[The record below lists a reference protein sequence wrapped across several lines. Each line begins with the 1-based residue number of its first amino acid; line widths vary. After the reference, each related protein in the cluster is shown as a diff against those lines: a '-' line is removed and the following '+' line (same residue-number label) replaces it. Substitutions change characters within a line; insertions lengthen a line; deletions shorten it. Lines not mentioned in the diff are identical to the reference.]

1 MPSRSGNFLLAA
13 IINSPLHP
21 VLGNSFA
28 VIAVRGRR
36 SGKTIRTPVN
46 VARDGDTLRVISKR
60 ERTWW
65 RNLRSGQSARL
76 RLSGRNLQVRG
87 EVVENAERVGE
98 ALARYF
104 VVRPGY
110 AKYFNVRLQP
120 DGTPAADDLRAAA
133 AGRVVIQL
141 HEL

>member
-1 MPSRSGNFLLAA
+1 MPSRFANLLLAA
-13 IINSPLHP
+13 IVNSPLHP
-21 VLGNSFA
+21 VLGDSFA

-36 SGKTIRTPVN
+36 SGKPIRTPVN
-46 VARDGDTLRVISKR
+46 VARVGDMLMVISKR

-65 RNLRSGQSARL
+65 RNLRSGQGAQL

-87 EVVENAERVGE
+87 EVLENAERVGE
-98 ALARYF
+98 ALAGYF
-104 VVRPGY
+104 AVRPGY

-120 DGTPAADDLRAAA
+120 DGTPAPDDLRAAA

-141 HEL
+141 HEV

>member
-1 MPSRSGNFLLAA
+1 MPSRSSNFLLAA

-46 VARDGDTLRVISKR
+46 VAREGDTLTVISKR

-120 DGTPAADDLRAAA
+120 DGTPATDDLRAAA